1 MIDKYFQKQLKEL
14 APELLEI
21 LKERGVNVSKY
32 EKILQEQREEETKRK
47 TERATAPRRQKSKLK
62 KQITE
67 QREKDFSKAIRRTQ
81 LKEDSD
87 DVAPLIENA
96 IYIADVIHNERRER
110 EQKRLAT
117 LKEITSLAL
126 TLNPAILEQ
135 AEQRREQAR
144 KRQEIIDKVKS
155 GAHAKQVLDYWRA
168 KMLASIKEQTP
179 YMLFKILVEQING
192 KCFQRNK
199 PRVKEI
205 LPNEETRSTIFKQ

>member
-47 TERATAPRRQKSKLK
+47 TERTTAPRRQKSKVK

-81 LKEDSD
+81 LKEDAD
-87 DVAPLIENA
+87 DVAPLMEKA
-96 IYIADVIHNERRER
+96 INIADVIHNERRER
-110 EQKRLAT
+110 EQKRLET
-117 LKEITSLAL
+117 INELTRLAL

-155 GAHAKQVLDYWRA
+155 GEYAKQVMDYWRA

-179 YMLFKILVEQING
+179 YMLFKILVEMTGCKDHRRKHKITTVN
-192 KCFQRNK
+192 NS
-199 PRVKEI
+199 VK
-205 LPNEETRSTIFKQ
+205 NQ

>member
-47 TERATAPRRQKSKLK
+47 TERATAPRRQKSKVK

-81 LKEDSD
+81 LKEDAD
-87 DVAPLIENA
+87 DVAPLMEKA
-96 IYIADVIHNERRER
+96 INIADVIHNERRER
-110 EQKRLAT
+110 EQKRLET
-117 LKEITSLAL
+117 LNELTRLAL

-155 GAHAKQVLDYWRA
+155 GEYAKQVMDYWRA

-179 YMLFKILVEQING
+179 YMLFKILVEMTGYKDHRRKYEKTAVN
-192 KCFQRNK
+192 NS
-199 PRVKEI
+199 VK
-205 LPNEETRSTIFKQ
+205 NQ

>member
-32 EKILQEQREEETKRK
+32 EKILQEQREEAKRK
-47 TERATAPRRQKSKLK
+47 TERATAPRRQKSKVK

-81 LKEDSD
+81 LKEDAD

-96 IYIADVIHNERRER
+96 INIADVIHNERRER

-117 LKEITSLAL
+117 LKELTSLAI

-155 GAHAKQVLDYWRA
+155 GEYAEQVMDYWRA

-179 YMLFKILVEQING
+179 YMLFKILAEQING

-199 PRVKEI
+199 PRVKGNI
-205 LPNEETRSTIFKQ
+205 AK

>member
-47 TERATAPRRQKSKLK
+47 TERTTAPRRQKSKVK

-81 LKEDSD
+81 LKEDAD

-96 IYIADVIHNERRER
+96 INIADVIHNERRER

-117 LKEITSLAL
+117 LKELTSLAL

-155 GAHAKQVLDYWRA
+155 GEYAKQVMDYWRA

-179 YMLFKILVEQING
+179 YMLFKILAEKING
-192 KCFQRNK
+192 KCFQRKIKSKGNIAK
-199 PRVKEI
+199 
-205 LPNEETRSTIFKQ
+205 